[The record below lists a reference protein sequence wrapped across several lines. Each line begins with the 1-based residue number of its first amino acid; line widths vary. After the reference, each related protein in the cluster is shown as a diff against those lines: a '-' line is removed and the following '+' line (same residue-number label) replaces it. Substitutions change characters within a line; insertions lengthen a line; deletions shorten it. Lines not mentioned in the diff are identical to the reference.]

1 MFLKKKQNQNSEQ
14 LIEKKRKKHN
24 QTKELKE
31 KNNVNTNKNYQ
42 NESKCVKKD
51 TTLVAR
57 SVKSLS

>member
-1 MFLKKKQNQNSEQ
+1 MFLTKKQNQNNEQ

-42 NESKCVKKD
+42 NESKCVKKTQHLWQD
-51 TTLVAR
+51 R
-57 SVKSLS
+57 